1 MPTVFILFGFV
12 SKFYSNDHEPL
23 HIHVLKDGHKAK
35 FSIFPVEL
43 VENIGTAFSIKAT
56 NMEIEKIWL
65 TKEAVWIRTGDGH
78 EACER
83 FEDYPRLKSA
93 SAKQRANY
101 EADEYGIHWPELD
114 EDLSFEGFFHEKS
127 RTELYRFFE
136 THPELNASAIA
147 RRMGISQSLF
157 AQYISGI
164 KTPSSQRLDQI
175 HSTLQRIGKELLEDP
190 LLL

>member
-1 MPTVFILFGFV
+1 MDSACLRLSLLNPSWRRTRRLLQ
-12 SKFYSNDHEPL
+12 NT
-23 HIHVLKDGHKAK
+23 
-35 FSIFPVEL
+35 
-43 VENIGTAFSIKAT
+43 GTAFSIKVT
-56 NMEIEKIWL
+56 KMEIEKIWL

-164 KTPSSQRLDQI
+164 KTPSSQRLNQI